1 MSKVT
6 VAAIQM
12 TYGLDA
18 AVEKVQEAAARGA
31 QIILL
36 PELFENWYFC
46 QEKNYEN
53 YHLATTLEENPA
65 VNTLRTVAHDF
76 RVVLPVS
83 YYERVGNTTF
93 NTVAMIDADGTILGQ
108 YRKTHIP
115 DDHFYQEKFYFTP
128 GDTGFRVWDTAYAK
142 IGVEIGRASC
152 RERVYR
158 WV

>member
-36 PELFENWYFC
+36 TELFENWYFC

-53 YHLATTLEENPA
+53 
-65 VNTLRTVAHDF
+65 
-76 RVVLPVS
+76 
-83 YYERVGNTTF
+83 
-93 NTVAMIDADGTILGQ
+93 
-108 YRKTHIP
+108 
-115 DDHFYQEKFYFTP
+115 
-128 GDTGFRVWDTAYAK
+128 
-142 IGVEIGRASC
+142 
-152 RERVYR
+152 
-158 WV
+158 